1 MSLVRGTEF
10 VRWRIPDSHIVLH
23 LYLDADKPI
32 AKFAMGQ
39 TILRTQQRLRDIIK
53 RQSAKD
59 KPLAPG
65 QNPYESD
72 KIYEGCFFGAAS
84 WPADSGLLTYG
95 IVDEVLQGLWLFMY
109 RGERFFQ
116 AVFEIK
122 TDQFGTVGIG
132 KLQRN
137 RPD

>member
-1 MSLVRGTEF
+1 
-10 VRWRIPDSHIVLH
+10 
-23 LYLDADKPI
+23 
-32 AKFAMGQ
+32 MGQ
-39 TILRTQQRLRDIIK
+39 TLLRTQLRLRDFIR
-53 RQSAKD
+53 RQSAED
-59 KPLAPG
+59 WPLLPG

-84 WPADSGLLTYG
+84 WPIGAHLLTYG

-109 RGERFFQ
+109 RGDRFIQ
-116 AVFEIK
+116 ATFEIK

-132 KLQRN
+132 KLQAD

>member
-1 MSLVRGTEF
+1 M
-10 VRWRIPDSHIVLH
+10 PDTHIVL
-23 LYLDADKPI
+23 YVYFDTEKPI

-39 TILRTQQRLRDIIK
+39 TILRTQVRLRDFIK
-53 RQSAKD
+53 RQSAAD
-59 KPLAPG
+59 EPLG
-65 QNPYESD
+65 RGHNPYESD

-84 WPADSGLLTYG
+84 WPAGSRLLTYG
-95 IVDEVLQGLWLFMY
+95 IVYEVLQGLWLFMY
-109 RGERFFQ
+109 RGERFMQ

-132 KLQRN
+132 KLQAD